1 MKFNAFLKTGFLVFT
16 IIFIVSC
23 DKDFNEVGSNL
34 IDDVHY
40 NFNSTYASVRAY
52 NAPIGAVQTSNLP
65 INSLGFYKSDD
76 FNDGSGNSFGT
87 TTASFVT
94 QLELASTDPKFY
106 GEEDLTQFKIDSV
119 YLYVPYFST
128 FKSTDS
134 GTGDSTYE
142 LDSIQGGTSKIKLGV
157 FESNY
162 FLRSYDPASNLQEQQ
177 VYYSNEKS
185 LVEAVTD
192 VTNFDNR
199 LNRIPGT
206 PHPDQ
211 DEHFEFKS
219 TEIKLLK
226 NNESGAGTVKERLAP
241 GIYMDLNKDFFMNKI
256 VNAPA
261 GSLVDNNAFKNYF
274 KGLYFKA
281 SPETPS
287 STQGTMARLNFA
299 QGKIVMIYH
308 GKDSDLSTA
317 VYKRKTLTLEM
328 NGKTVNFIEND
339 FVNPVTP
346 NTVDGDQR
354 LYLKGG
360 AGSMAVIK
368 ILTDSEIQNIKNNGW
383 LINEANL
390 VFNID
395 KQTLGTTITE
405 PNRIYLFDLKNKRPI
420 IDYSFDVTTNGL
432 YPKFNKYV
440 HDGIIQV
447 DENKRGIKYKIRL
460 TNHVRNIIKHDST
473 NVSLGL
479 VVTESIND
487 TRNAKLKNSFTAFG
501 TEVKYIPA
509 MSVANPLGTILWGNN
524 IPASDPDYE
533 KRLKFEIFYT
543 KPD

>member
-1 MKFNAFLKTGFLVFT
+1 MKFNAFLKTVFLVFT

-23 DKDFNEVGSNL
+23 DKDFNEVGSDL

-40 NFNSTYASVRAY
+40 NFNSAYASVTAY
-52 NAPIGAVQTSNLP
+52 NAPIGPVQTSNLP
-65 INSLGFYKSDD
+65 INSLGFYH
-76 FNDGSGNSFGT
+76 NEGFGT

-94 QLELASTDPKFY
+94 QLELAATNPKFY
-106 GEEDLTQFKIDSV
+106 GEEDLTKFKIDSV

-142 LDSIQGGTSKIKLGV
+142 LDSIQGGTQKIKLGV

-162 FLRSYDPASNLQEQQ
+162 FLRTYDPASNLQEQQ
-177 VYYSNEKS
+177 VYYSDEKS

-199 LNRIPGT
+199 LNRTPGT

-261 GSLVDNNAFKNYF
+261 GSLVDNNAFKTYF

-308 GKDSDLSTA
+308 GKDSDDADDL
-317 VYKRKTLTLEM
+317 YERKTLTIEM
-328 NGKTVNFIEND
+328 GGKTVNFIENN

-368 ILTDSEIQNIKNNGW
+368 ILSDSEILNIRNNGW

-395 KQTLGTTITE
+395 KQTLGTTIDE
-405 PNRIYLFDLKNKRPI
+405 PNRIYLYDLKNKRPI
-420 IDYSFDVTTNGL
+420 IDYSYDTSTNGL
-432 YPKFNKYV
+432 YPKFNKFV
-440 HDGIIQV
+440 HDGIIQL
-447 DENKRGIKYKIRL
+447 DEDKNGIKYKIRL

-487 TRNAKLKNSFTAFG
+487 TRNAKLKNPFTAFG

-524 IPASDPDYE
+524 IPVSSDDYE